1 MTWCKIRN
9 LTLLATALAC
19 LWLSACSSGN
29 KANQVLVN
37 ITGQFSVMLPTQS
50 QTITALVT
58 GATDVSSAFDCSYTT
73 TPNPTTATPSPKP
86 SASADCSSANG
97 AVGVLSNIQNT
108 STTAASTATFTAPA
122 NADKKK
128 TGKFTINF
136 DSGIRIAIIPA
147 TATLAT
153 GETQLFLVRDLS
165 GNVVPPDQLTWC
177 VTFEVTAKIDSV
189 SCGTATNSCGSI
201 DKTGLYT
208 APAAV
213 PAASSAT
220 TPAQNAAGIVTVFA
234 FSNVDN
240 ARIAQAAVTIVKAGD
255 ITFSGISPSVAPQGA
270 LQQDIFLAATNATSQ
285 LGVTLSGTGGNVT
298 VDQSQIKVFFAPG
311 SNSSSIGAKNTLI

>member
-1 MTWCKIRN
+1 MREDSYDFRKGFAIQQDGASKTIAKHANVGDTVGMTWRKIRN

-37 ITGQFSVMLPTQS
+37 VTGQFSVMLPTQS
-50 QTITALVT
+50 QTITALVS

-108 STTAASTATFTAPA
+108 STTAASTATFTAPQTFPDQTKLPNVTVTITATA

-136 DSGIRIAIIPA
+136 DSGIRIQIIPA

-153 GETQLFLVRDLS
+153 NATQLFLAEDLT
-165 GNVVPPDQLTWC
+165 NTVINPTQLTWG
-177 VTFEVTAKIDSV
+177 VTYEVTAKIESAEFNT
-189 SCGTATNSCGSI
+189 GINS
-201 DKTGLYT
+201 
-208 APAAV
+208 
-213 PAASSAT
+213 
-220 TPAQNAAGIVTVFA
+220 
-234 FSNVDN
+234 
-240 ARIAQAAVTIVKAGD
+240 
-255 ITFSGISPSVAPQGA
+255 
-270 LQQDIFLAATNATSQ
+270 
-285 LGVTLSGTGGNVT
+285 
-298 VDQSQIKVFFAPG
+298 
-311 SNSSSIGAKNTLI
+311 

>member
-1 MTWCKIRN
+1 MLMTFGKALLFSKTAQARTSQNAQMWGDTVGMTWRKIRN

-19 LWLSACSSGN
+19 LWLSACSSSN
-29 KANQVLVN
+29 KANQVLVSF
-37 ITGQFSVMLPTQS
+37 TASLGSVMLPTQS
-50 QTITALVT
+50 QTITALVS

-108 STTAASTATFTAPA
+108 STTAASTATFTAPQTFPDQTKLPNVTVTITA
-122 NADKKK
+122 TSNADKKK
-128 TGKFTINF
+128 TGKFPINF
-136 DSGIRIAIIPA
+136 DSGIRIVIIPA

-153 GETQLFLVRDLS
+153 GETQLFLVKDLS
-165 GNVVPPDQLTWC
+165 GNVVPPDQLTWG
-177 VTFEVTAKIDSV
+177 VTFEVTAKLDSV

-255 ITFSGISPSVAPQGA
+255 IAFSGISP
-270 LQQDIFLAATNATSQ
+270 
-285 LGVTLSGTGGNVT
+285 
-298 VDQSQIKVFFAPG
+298 
-311 SNSSSIGAKNTLI
+311 